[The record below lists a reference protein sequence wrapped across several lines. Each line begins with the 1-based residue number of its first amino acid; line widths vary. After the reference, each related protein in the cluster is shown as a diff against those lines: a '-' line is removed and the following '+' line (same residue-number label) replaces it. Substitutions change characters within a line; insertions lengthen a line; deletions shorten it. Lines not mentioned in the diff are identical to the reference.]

1 LRRRRARSQQEF
13 VRWAPRSWSRAPR
26 AARS

>member
-13 VRWAPRSWSRAPR
+13 VRWAPRSWNRAPR